1 MKKLQEN
8 LIKIRS
14 SAILGGL
21 TGLISYFIFMILFCY
36 LDCQTDFVSVVRPLL
51 GVEGSKSSTRTL
63 TGGAAQGSVLR
74 PPLYVLDTAPVA
86 DIM

>member
-1 MKKLQEN
+1 
-8 LIKIRS
+8 
-14 SAILGGL
+14 
-21 TGLISYFIFMILFCY
+21 MILLCY
-36 LDCQTDFVSVVRPLL
+36 LDYHTDFVPVVRPLL

-63 TGGAAQGSVLR
+63 TCGASQGSVLG

>member
-1 MKKLQEN
+1 
-8 LIKIRS
+8 
-14 SAILGGL
+14 
-21 TGLISYFIFMILFCY
+21 MILLCY
-36 LDCQTDFVSVVRPLL
+36 PDYQTDFVSMVQPLL

-63 TGGAAQGSVLR
+63 TCGAPQGSALG